1 MLGVKEGFLDVYHSE
16 LVLTRESQKHLR
28 EDATHVMTGAS
39 LVGIGGSLKK
49 HSGPK

>member
-28 EDATHVMTGAS
+28 EDAFRMKTLSQVKNG
-39 LVGIGGSLKK
+39 LKEELAQLR
-49 HSGPK
+49 